1 MALWEVIELFVS
13 KYVKLYYDVDDK
25 IIEDSELQNWRQEMT
40 TEADHGGLGIYGVPG
55 EMGKFTSRAQVTS
68 VCAFIIFTCSVAHA
82 AVCFKQYDEY
92 AFPPNYPAML
102 LGEPPRDKTPR
113 QEQDI
118 LNALPGRS
126 NMVDALTILKLLS
139 ERHTKPM
146 GEYEMNLVYD
156 PEGIRL
162 LEDFKQNLRA
172 LSATL
177 KIKNRIRVPPYPFL
191 DPCEIPNSMIP

>member
-40 TEADHGGLGIYGVPG
+40 TEADHGGLEIYGVPG
-55 EMGKFTSRAQVTS
+55 EMDKFTSRVHVTS
-68 VCAFIIFTCSVAHA
+68 VCAFIIYTCSVAHA

-92 AFPPNYPAML
+92 AFPRNYPAKL

-118 LNALPGRS
+118 LNALPGR
-126 NMVDALTILKLLS
+126 
-139 ERHTKPM
+139 
-146 GEYEMNLVYD
+146 
-156 PEGIRL
+156 
-162 LEDFKQNLRA
+162 
-172 LSATL
+172 
-177 KIKNRIRVPPYPFL
+177 
-191 DPCEIPNSMIP
+191 